1 VFTQSSI
8 ISSVTVLTP
17 PSKEAREAW
26 GMLWELT
33 LRERALFVSAMG
45 ELDLTPVQGIVLR
58 RLDPGRPTPMNELA
72 EALSCD
78 ASNVTG
84 LVDRLEARGFLERR
98 AAPGDRRV
106 KTLVLT
112 PAGTDVRRRVIERM
126 SRPPDAIARLSARD
140 QRALRDILRRALAAR
155 GDSDG

>member
-1 VFTQSSI
+1 MA
-8 ISSVTVLTP
+8 VTARPTT
-17 PSKEAREAW
+17 EAREAW
-26 GMLWELT
+26 GMLWELM
-33 LRERALFVSAMG
+33 LRERALFVTAMG

-58 RLDPGRPTPMNELA
+58 RLDPQRPTPMNELA

-112 PAGTDVRRRVIERM
+112 PQGTEVRRRVLERM
-126 SRPPDAIARLSARD
+126 SRPPTSIARLSARD
-140 QRALRDILRRALAAR
+140 QRVLRDLLGRALTA
-155 GDSDG
+155 GTDSGGA